1 LTESADKEVEIHEQ
15 YVADEKNR
23 ELNNKE
29 EDLDKVSVRSR
40 ADDLDESN
48 NFKLTNV
55 INDMKM
61 QENIRNNKTTQNS

>member
-1 LTESADKEVEIHEQ
+1 MTESADKEVEIHEQ